1 MLTHDAETAEATLHV
16 RMPADLRDQL
26 AAYCAQHGETVDD
39 VVTRAV
45 WEELVVLS
53 GEALPSRPIDS
64 PIEPDRD
71 YTVDE
76 VIALCR
82 DQWILMRVTGFDDRH
97 RPERGFVL
105 AHSFRRAEIS
115 RALAQEPPPA
125 AAASD
130 APRPMYAIFRAF
142 PRVQPGTEGDHA
154 FADLIAE
161 ADRHLRVTVE
171 TPGAADSR

>member
-1 MLTHDAETAEATLHV
+1 LTHDAETAEATFLV
-16 RMPADLRDQL
+16 RIPADLRDRL
-26 AAYCAQHGETVDD
+26 AAYCAQHGETVDE
-39 VVTRAV
+39 VVSRAV

-64 PIEPDRD
+64 PIEPAHE

-76 VIALCR
+76 VIARCR

-97 RPERGFVL
+97 NPARGIVL

-115 RALAQEPPPA
+115 RALAQEPLPA

-142 PRVQPGTEGDHA
+142 PRIQPGPEGDRA

-161 ADRHLRVTVE
+161 AGRHLRVSVE
-171 TPGAADSR
+171 TPGAADAR